1 MLDSGKSFIISNIQ
15 QQIFGNILM
24 SIQVDWADETKTVIL
39 ETFQGNWTWE
49 EFYAISQQAF
59 NMIRSVNHMVHIFS
73 DFRASGSLPVG
84 GAITHA
90 GNVLSDMP
98 ANWGLLVII
107 NQNLLINIMVSVFA
121 KTFRTNLGKK
131 TVSVK
136 TM

>member
-1 MLDSGKSFIISNIQ
+1 MGIQ
-15 QQIFGNILM
+15 IA
-24 SIQVDWADETKTVIL
+24 WADETQTVIL

-49 EFYAISQQAF
+49 EFYDMSQQAF
-59 NMIRSVNHMVHIFS
+59 TMIRSVNHIVHIFS
-73 DFRASGSLPVG
+73 DFRNSGTLPVG

-90 GNVLSDMP
+90 GNVLTDMP

-136 TM
+136 TLEEAYQLAREYEGNEDIS